1 MEAKQKQV
9 CDIHSA
15 KGFSVGLSNEQLRVG
30 SEKAWKANIAG
41 TLDRSRTRLNFEVV
55 GGKVIDVNDK
65 KSIPTRIKAILKERG
80 IMDPNAGMAPD
91 DKNRRRTVANII
103 LQGSRDRMRELAFG
117 DQQVNY
123 ERGADNSHITRNAA
137 IEQWAVDMYNFMAKK
152 YGEQNIAAFVVHLDE
167 TNPHIHCTLLPITE
181 NNKFSWH
188 QVFSGKDKYEGSRR
202 MKELHDELAEV
213 NKKYGLARG
222 ESIAKTGAEH
232 KSYLQWLQ
240 EQVAENNETLQEQ
253 RQLLYN
259 LQGEIWKAE
268 KKVKSFNT
276 MLDKLEKQ
284 RLDVLAEIEL
294 LENEAINDEVEKD
307 EIEAK
312 LRQAKTDLQLTDDK
326 IAQRKEQLKTATEQL
341 TELGRQHAQIQNDYD
356 DMRRQI
362 NRDLPTLHKKTI
374 RDMESVGWK
383 QAAYE
388 ANQHA
393 SLYEELK
400 EYIRDFPTISSKFDE
415 IFGGSMFEAMTT
427 RATEMTT
434 VATSLFLGYIDS
446 AVQYA
451 ESAGGG
457 GSSPDAGWGRR
468 KEEDDLAFGRRC
480 FLLAKNMLQPTEE
493 ETPKETRRV
502 GRRR

>member
-1 MEAKQKQV
+1 
-9 CDIHSA
+9 
-15 KGFSVGLSNEQLRVG
+15 
-30 SEKAWKANIAG
+30 
-41 TLDRSRTRLNFEVV
+41 
-55 GGKVIDVNDK
+55 
-65 KSIPTRIKAILKERG
+65 
-80 IMDPNAGMAPD
+80 
-91 DKNRRRTVANII
+91 
-103 LQGSRDRMRELAFG
+103 
-117 DQQVNY
+117 
-123 ERGADNSHITRNAA
+123 
-137 IEQWAVDMYNFMAKK
+137 
-152 YGEQNIAAFVVHLDE
+152 
-167 TNPHIHCTLLPITE
+167 
-181 NNKFSWH
+181 
-188 QVFSGKDKYEGSRR
+188 
-202 MKELHDELAEV
+202 
-213 NKKYGLARG
+213 
-222 ESIAKTGAEH
+222 
-232 KSYLQWLQ
+232 
-240 EQVAENNETLQEQ
+240 
-253 RQLLYN
+253 
-259 LQGEIWKAE
+259 
-268 KKVKSFNT
+268 

-427 RATEMTT
+427 RATEMTA